1 MCDLCRADEN
11 YFHTAE
17 CVYDQLVSEY
27 PVMWL
32 RDSTRIGACYTLREL
47 LSPEGM
53 VLAIQNS
60 LPMKG
65 WRLRMRYNEA
75 IDEEINPQHGD
86 CIELPSRAD
95 ALQAF
100 VGSGSLPQ
108 LLKTDNGSEFAG
120 KMLDKWVY
128 ERGIRIDF
136 SRPGTPTDNA
146 TVESF
151 NGRLRQECLNENWFM
166 SLEDA
171 RCKIEAWR
179 IHYNQRRPHSAL
191 DWMTPS
197 EFAEKSV
204 GCKNIQPT

>member
-1 MCDLCRADEN
+1 MAGFHSKGWIMCDLCRADEN

-53 VLAIQNS
+53 VLAM
-60 LPMKG
+60 L
-65 WRLRMRYNEA
+65 YNEA

-100 VGSGSLPQ
+100 VGS
-108 LLKTDNGSEFAG
+108 A
-120 KMLDKWVY
+120 
-128 ERGIRIDF
+128 
-136 SRPGTPTDNA
+136 
-146 TVESF
+146 
-151 NGRLRQECLNENWFM
+151 
-166 SLEDA
+166 
-171 RCKIEAWR
+171 
-179 IHYNQRRPHSAL
+179 
-191 DWMTPS
+191 
-197 EFAEKSV
+197 
-204 GCKNIQPT
+204 